1 MIGMAIF
8 ADKLYNDQ
16 YDYGAAFALDIVAWI
31 AAWAGGGIF
40 VAAKLMDKE

>member
-1 MIGMAIF
+1 MIGMSIF
-8 ADKLYNDQ
+8 VDKVYMDT

-40 VAAKLMDKE
+40 IAAKMME